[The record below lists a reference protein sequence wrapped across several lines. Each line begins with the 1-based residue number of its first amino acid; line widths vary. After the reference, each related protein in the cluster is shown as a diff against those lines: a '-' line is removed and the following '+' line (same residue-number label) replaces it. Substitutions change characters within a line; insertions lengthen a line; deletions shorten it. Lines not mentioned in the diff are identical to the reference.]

1 MPVKLFDA
9 DEDGPYFDPSD
20 AKPGKWRAIV
30 VLDSGKSVYRN
41 VNVRAE
47 DIDVDDFRTSV
58 RYNDVK
64 AGEMIIL
71 LIDGDGLPEAEEL
84 IETCEQPDDPY
95 FVDNVNERSTL
106 FFNFKGRR
114 LQVLQEE
121 PGMQIVVKWSGDLN
135 SDGIC
140 DTFIEIDN
148 YQIANQIN
156 DDETEE
162 GFMPYESR
170 SWVLLSCYSE
180 TIGQMSWREFMVKYR
195 ISD

>member
-1 MPVKLFDA
+1 M
-9 DEDGPYFDPSD
+9 
-20 AKPGKWRAIV
+20 
-30 VLDSGKSVYRN
+30 
-41 VNVRAE
+41 
-47 DIDVDDFRTSV
+47 
-58 RYNDVK
+58 
-64 AGEMIIL
+64 
-71 LIDGDGLPEAEEL
+71 
-84 IETCEQPDDPY
+84 
-95 FVDNVNERSTL
+95 
-106 FFNFKGRR
+106 
-114 LQVLQEE
+114 LQEE